1 MTAAILAS
9 SLYWHLPVMLVIV
22 SIVYSA
28 TRYDDWDL
36 ILHHAV
42 RGAVYI
48 VVFMGT
54 VFLVLFGLST
64 IIPAIW

>member
-22 SIVYSA
+22 SLVYSA

-36 ILHHAV
+36 ILHHAI

-64 IIPAIW
+64 IIPAIR